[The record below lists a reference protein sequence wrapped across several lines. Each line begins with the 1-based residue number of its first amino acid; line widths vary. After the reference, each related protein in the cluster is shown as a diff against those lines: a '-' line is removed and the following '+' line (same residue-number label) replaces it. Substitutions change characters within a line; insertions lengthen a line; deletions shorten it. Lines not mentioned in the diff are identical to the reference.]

1 MALRHPA
8 LPHCTHL
15 HHARQGKPTPPII
28 TELIYPGPAV
38 ASLSIQTAQLI
49 LQLSP
54 ISLFVLEQKKL
65 LMVASLAYSADW
77 LAYEVRKLG

>member
-1 MALRHPA
+1 
-8 LPHCTHL
+8 
-15 HHARQGKPTPPII
+15 
-28 TELIYPGPAV
+28 V